1 MKAENIFDIRSL
13 LIARPG
19 CKFVLCDLA
28 QIEPRVLAW
37 LAGQTKLL
45 QAMRD
50 GYGVYEAAAIA
61 TGKYSGVK
69 GGFKKQ
75 KALYQAQKSQTLACG
90 FGVGWERY
98 IEAAM
103 TLAQYDVCA
112 NDRVDEKTGKK
123 IYGSAARA
131 EVTAFREGNPEIPA
145 LWRKLDNAFRDCLG
159 RDFVMEL
166 PSGRCMTYRNVSRK
180 RKMKAQKIID
190 ENTGEVLRTE
200 LKESWVYTAE
210 IDGLR
215 YELYGGLL
223 TENITQ
229 AVAREVFAYHLLLLK
244 AAGIRVVFTAHDEAI
259 CEVPLDF
266 DPMIIQNIMSTT
278 PPWLPGCPIAAE
290 AKCSHC
296 YLK

>member
-19 CKFVLCDLA
+19 KKFVLCDLA

-37 LAGQTKLL
+37 LAGHQKLL
-45 QAMRD
+45 EAIRN

-61 TGKYSGVK
+61 TGKYNGPK
-69 GGFKKQ
+69 GGFKKM
-75 KALYQAQKSQTLACG
+75 KALYQAQKAQTLALG
-90 FGVGWERY
+90 FGCGWERY

-112 NDRVDEKTGKK
+112 NDKIDEKTGKV
-123 IYGSAARA
+123 IYGSAARL
-131 EVTAFREGNPEIPA
+131 EVGTFREDNPEIPA
-145 LWRKLDNAFRDCLG
+145 LWKKLDDAFRACLG
-159 RDFVMEL
+159 GDFVMEL
-166 PSGRCMTYRNVSRK
+166 PSGRCMTYRNIQRK
-180 RKMKAQKIID
+180 KRMKARKIIN
-190 ENTGEVLRTE
+190 EETGDVIETKIEER
-200 LKESWVYTAE
+200 WVYTAE
-210 IDGLR
+210 IDGFR

-229 AVAREVFAYHLLLLK
+229 AVAREVFAYHLILLRN
-244 AAGIRVVFTAHDEAI
+244 AGIRIIFSAHDEAI
-259 CEVPLDF
+259 CEVDEDF

-278 PPWLPGCPIAAE
+278 PPWLEGCPIAAE
-290 AKCSHC
+290 AKCSKC